1 MLMFKK
7 FTRIPFSYILL
18 LCSRNKTGN
27 GFVKDDK
34 MSDTGMGTVWV
45 LMFLFVVAAGCVL

>member
-27 GFVKDDK
+27 GFVIDDK
-34 MSDTGMGTVWV
+34 MSDTDMGTVWV